1 MNPTPL
7 VSGARKDLLDRPE
20 AEPAVADRARNLE
33 ATQLDVDEKVT
44 PALCAL
50 SHSGLEAEELL
61 LALGCCADQHQHAFG
76 GFFHPGLQIDPV
88 GDRGG
93 APWPKRALRAGPGN
107 LDRGIGGVSA

>member
-7 VSGARKDLLDRPE
+7 VSGARKDLLYCPE

-44 PALCAL
+44 PALWAL

-61 LALGCCADQHQHAFG
+61 LALG
-76 GFFHPGLQIDPV
+76 V
-88 GDRGG
+88 
-93 APWPKRALRAGPGN
+93 APISTSMHSAASSIRACR
-107 LDRGIGGVSA
+107 